1 MACMRDGG
9 PTFVAADIKSFYVR
23 CVVYV
28 GSEVFPIEKDHEG
41 SVAGKLEKYHFAD
54 YVLVQG
60 GRGVV

>member
-1 MACMRDGG
+1 MYRL
-9 PTFVAADIKSFYVR
+9 TRSFYVR
-23 CVVYV
+23 NVYV

-60 GRGVV
+60 G